1 MGVLK
6 PVRSIS
12 LKDRAVGA
20 IRDAIF
26 SGQLA
31 PGDPLRELHL
41 AKELQV
47 SQPTVR
53 EALLEL
59 ERSGLV
65 VRKANIET
73 TVSNMTAAEIR
84 DRIEVRTLLEKAALR
99 KAAAK
104 LTTADYRGLED
115 RIAALSHAVA
125 DRDYHEVSQADLAF
139 HSLLWERSG
148 NHALHQGL
156 ECMTT
161 PLFAFV
167 SIMRSAW
174 AHDLSQLVAEHVQI
188 VELLRSGDLAA
199 LDQTVEDHVSTAY
212 VPFLQSS
219 APDFRAYIQKQQQPL
234 RRPASSTN

>member
-1 MGVLK
+1 
-6 PVRSIS
+6 

-26 SGQLA
+26 TGQLA

-53 EALLEL
+53 EALMEL

-73 TVSNMTAAEIR
+73 TVANMTTTEIR
-84 DRIEVRTLLEKAALR
+84 DRIELRVMLEKAALR
-99 KAAAK
+99 KAVLR
-104 LTTADYRGLED
+104 LTPDDYTILED
-115 RIAALSHAVA
+115 RLAALGKAVA
-125 DRDYHEVSQADLAF
+125 SGDYHEVAQTDLSF

-148 NHALHQGL
+148 NMALLHGL
-156 ECMTT
+156 ECLTT

-167 SIMRSAW
+167 SIMRNAW
-174 AHDLSQLVAEHVQI
+174 ADDLSGVVAQHREI
-188 VELLRSGDLAA
+188 IEELRAGDLDA
-199 LDQTVEDHVSTAY
+199 LDETITAHVSTTY
-212 VPFLQSS
+212 QPFLQSS
-219 APDFRAYIQKQQQPL
+219 AVDFRSYILNQRTYRQSSSS
-234 RRPASSTN
+234 ASG

>member
-6 PVRSIS
+6 PVRSVS

-26 SGQLA
+26 SGQLG

-53 EALLEL
+53 EALMEL

-73 TVSNMTAAEIR
+73 TVANMTSSEIR
-84 DRIEVRTLLEKAALR
+84 DRIELRVLLEKAAMR
-99 KAAAK
+99 KAAPK
-104 LTTADYRGLED
+104 LTPDDYTILED
-115 RIAALSHAVA
+115 RLAALGKAVA
-125 DRDYHEVSQADLAF
+125 SGDYHEVAQTDLSF

-148 NHALHQGL
+148 NMALLHGL
-156 ECMTT
+156 ECLTT

-167 SIMRSAW
+167 SIMRNAW
-174 AHDLSQLVAEHVQI
+174 ADDLSGVVAQHREI
-188 VELLRSGDLAA
+188 VEELRAGDLDA
-199 LDQTVEDHVSTAY
+199 LDQTIAEHVSTTY
-212 VPFLQSS
+212 QPFLQSS
-219 APDFRAYIQKQQQPL
+219 SVDFRSYIQNQRTYRQ
-234 RRPASSTN
+234 SSSSSSG

>member
-6 PVRSIS
+6 PVRSVS

-53 EALLEL
+53 EALMEL
-59 ERSGLV
+59 ERSCLV

-73 TVSNMTAAEIR
+73 TVANMTTTEIR
-84 DRIEVRTLLEKAALR
+84 DRIELRVLLEKAAMR
-99 KAAAK
+99 KAVQR
-104 LTTADYRGLED
+104 LTPADYNTLED
-115 RIAALSHAVA
+115 QLATLSKAVA
-125 DRDYHEVSQADLAF
+125 SGDYHEVAQTDLSF

-148 NHALHQGL
+148 NMALLHGL
-156 ECMTT
+156 ECLTT

-167 SIMRSAW
+167 SIMRNAW
-174 AHDLSQLVAEHVQI
+174 ADDLSGVVAQHREI
-188 VELLRSGDLAA
+188 IEELRAGDLDA
-199 LDQTVEDHVSTAY
+199 LDETITEHVSTTY
-212 VPFLQSS
+212 QPFLQSS
-219 APDFRAYIQKQQQPL
+219 AADFRSYIQNQRTYQS
-234 RRPASSTN
+234 RRSSAS

>member
-6 PVRSIS
+6 PVRSVS

-20 IRDAIF
+20 IREAIF

-31 PGDPLRELHL
+31 PADPLRELHL

-53 EALLEL
+53 EALMEL

-73 TVSNMTAAEIR
+73 TVANMTATEIR
-84 DRIEVRTLLEKAALR
+84 DRIELRVLLEKAAMH
-99 KAAAK
+99 KAVQR
-104 LTTADYRGLED
+104 LTLADYETLED
-115 RIAALSHAVA
+115 RLAALSKAVA
-125 DRDYHEVSQADLAF
+125 IGDYYEVAQTDLSF

-148 NHALHQGL
+148 NMALLHGL
-156 ECMTT
+156 ECLTT

-174 AHDLSQLVAEHVQI
+174 ADDLSGIVAQHRKI
-188 VELLRSGDLAA
+188 LDNLRAGDLDT
-199 LDQTVEDHVSTAY
+199 LDETITAHVSTTY
-212 VPFLQSS
+212 QPFLQSS
-219 APDFRAYIQKQQQPL
+219 AVDFRSYIQNQRSLQS
-234 RRPASSTN
+234 RRSSAS

>member
-1 MGVLK
+1 MAVLK

-31 PGDPLRELHL
+31 PGEPLRELHL
-41 AKELQV
+41 AKELRV

-53 EALLEL
+53 EALMEL

-73 TVSNMTAAEIR
+73 TVANMTTTEIR
-84 DRIEVRTLLEKAALR
+84 DRIEMRVLLEKAAIH
-99 KAAAK
+99 KAVQR
-104 LTTADYRGLED
+104 LTPADYGILED
-115 RIAALSHAVA
+115 RLAALSKAVA
-125 DRDYHEVSQADLAF
+125 AGNYDAVAQTDLSF

-148 NHALHQGL
+148 NMALLHGL
-156 ECMTT
+156 ESLTT

-174 AHDLSQLVAEHVQI
+174 ADDLSGVVAQHRRILEALRAGDLDALDETIAEHV
-188 VELLRSGDLAA
+188 
-199 LDQTVEDHVSTAY
+199 STTY
-212 VPFLQSS
+212 QPFLQSS
-219 APDFRAYIQKQQQPL
+219 AVDFRSYIQNQRSFQT
-234 RRPASSTN
+234 RRSSAS